1 MKNPDNLSI
10 STKIQVAKSR
20 EDVFQTIAD
29 RKKLNKFFISEASSD
44 FEAGKQITWK
54 FPEFKFVEFSIEVL
68 KVEYPEIIILTW
80 EGAENH
86 ITTVTFELTEIEKY
100 QTLVSVV
107 EEGMQNDA
115 EGIAWLGRNSEG
127 WANFLACLKAYLEY
141 GINLRKGAFEFLR
154 NDQKP

>member
-1 MKNPDNLSI
+1 MNPENLTI
-10 STKIQVAKSR
+10 RIKIQVSKSR
-20 EDVFQTIAD
+20 EEVFNALTD
-29 RKKLNKFFISEASSD
+29 RTKLSRFFISEASSD
-44 FEAGKQITWK
+44 LEAGKQIIWK
-54 FPEFKFVEFSIEVL
+54 FPEFNFVEFSIEVL
-68 KVEYPEIIILTW
+68 KVEHPEIIILTW

-86 ITTVTFELTEIEKY
+86 ITTVTIELTKVEKN
-100 QTLVSVV
+100 QTLVSVA

-127 WANFLACLKAYLEY
+127 WANFLVCLKAYLEY

>member
-1 MKNPDNLSI
+1 MKNPEKLRI

-20 EDVFQTIAD
+20 EDVFQTITD

-44 FEAGKQITWK
+44 LEAGKRTTWK
-54 FPEFKFVEFSIEVL
+54 FPEFKFVEFSVDVL
-68 KVEYPEIIILTW
+68 KVEYPEIIVLTW

-86 ITTVTFELTEIEKY
+86 ITTVTFELTEIEKN
-100 QTLVSVV
+100 QTLVSIV
-107 EEGMQNDA
+107 EEGMQNDD

-141 GINLRKGAFEFLR
+141 GINLREGAFEFLR
-154 NDQKP
+154 NDQKS

>member
-20 EDVFQTIAD
+20 EEVFQTIID
-29 RKKLNKFFISEASSD
+29 RKELSKFFISEASSD
-44 FEAGKQITWK
+44 LIAGKQITWK
-54 FPEFKFVEFSIEVL
+54 FPEFKFVAFSIEVL
-68 KVEYPEIIILTW
+68 KVEFPAIIILTW
-80 EGAENH
+80 EGAENY
-86 ITTVTFELTEIEKY
+86 ITTVTFELIEIEED
-100 QTLVSVV
+100 QTLVSIT
-107 EEGMQNDA
+107 EEGMQNNA

-154 NDQKP
+154 NDRKP

>member
-1 MKNPDNLSI
+1 MKKPEKLRI

-20 EDVFQTIAD
+20 EDVFQTITD
-29 RKKLNKFFISEASSD
+29 RKELSKFFISEASSNLK
-44 FEAGKQITWK
+44 AGKHIIWK

-68 KVEYPEIIILTW
+68 EVEYPEIIILTW

-86 ITTVTFELTEIEKY
+86 ITTVTFELTEIEKN
-100 QTLVSVV
+100 QTLVSIV
-107 EEGMQNDA
+107 EEGMQNDD

-127 WANFLACLKAYLEY
+127 WANFLACLKAHLEY
-141 GINLRKGAFEFLR
+141 GINLREGAFEFLR

>member
-20 EDVFQTIAD
+20 EEVFQTIID
-29 RKKLNKFFISEASSD
+29 RKELSKFFISEASSD
-44 FEAGKQITWK
+44 LIAGKQITWK
-54 FPEFKFVEFSIEVL
+54 FPEFKFVAFSIEVL
-68 KVEYPEIIILTW
+68 KVVFPAIIILTW
-80 EGAENH
+80 EGAENY
-86 ITTVTFELTEIEKY
+86 ITTVTFELIEIEED
-100 QTLVSVV
+100 QTLVSIT
-107 EEGMQNDA
+107 EEGMQNNA

-154 NDQKP
+154 NDRKP

>member
-1 MKNPDNLSI
+1 MNPENLTI
-10 STKIQVAKSR
+10 RIKIQVSKSR
-20 EDVFQTIAD
+20 EEVFNALTD
-29 RKKLNKFFISEASSD
+29 RTKLSRFFISEASSD
-44 FEAGKQITWK
+44 LEAGKQIIWK
-54 FPEFKFVEFSIEVL
+54 FPEFNFVEFSIEVL

-86 ITTVTFELTEIEKY
+86 ITTVTFELTEIEKN

-141 GINLRKGAFEFLR
+141 GINLREGAFEFLR
-154 NDQKP
+154 NDQKS

>member
-1 MKNPDNLSI
+1 MTNSEKLRI

-20 EDVFQTIAD
+20 EDVFQTITD
-29 RKKLNKFFISEASSD
+29 RKKLSKFFISEASSNL
-44 FEAGKQITWK
+44 EVGKQITWK

-68 KVEYPEIIILTW
+68 KVKFPEIIILTW

-86 ITTVTFELTEIEKY
+86 ITTVNFKLTEIEKN
-100 QTLVSVV
+100 QTLVSIV

-127 WANFLACLKAYLEY
+127 WANYLACLKAYLEY

>member
-1 MKNPDNLSI
+1 MKNPEKLRI

-20 EDVFQTIAD
+20 DDVFQTITD
-29 RKKLNKFFISEASSD
+29 RKKLKKFFISEASSD
-44 FEAGKQITWK
+44 LEAGKQITWK
-54 FPEFKFVEFSIEVL
+54 FPEFKFVEFSVEVL
-68 KVEYPEIIILTW
+68 KIEFPEIIVLTW

-86 ITTVTFELTEIEKY
+86 ITTVTFELTEIEKN

-141 GINLRKGAFEFLR
+141 GINLREGAFEFLR

>member
-1 MKNPDNLSI
+1 MNNPEKLRI

-20 EDVFQTIAD
+20 EDVFQTITD
-29 RKKLNKFFISEASSD
+29 RKKLSKFFISEASSD
-44 FEAGKQITWK
+44 LETGKQINWK
-54 FPEFKFVEFSIEVL
+54 FPEFKFVDFSIEVL
-68 KVEYPEIIILTW
+68 KVEYPEIIVLTW

-86 ITTVTFELTEIEKY
+86 ITTVTFELTEIEKN
-100 QTLVSVV
+100 QTLVSVA